1 MKLSARNQLKG
12 VISEVRKGAVTTIVK
27 IEVKH
32 PAIISASIT
41 NEAADELALK
51 VGEQAVAIIK
61 ASEVIVGKV

>member
-12 VISEVRKGAVTTIVK
+12 VISEVRKGAVTTVVK

-41 NEAADELALK
+41 NEAVDDLELK

-61 ASEVIVGKV
+61 ASDVIVGKV